1 MFEKL
6 KNYLKESR
14 LEMRRVN
21 WPTKQKTIYLT
32 FVVVGVS
39 FIFAFYLG
47 LLDFIFIYILSK
59 FV

>member
-21 WPTKQKTIYLT
+21 WPTKQKTTYLT

-59 FV
+59 FI